1 MKKYFVLILAALMLV
16 MPTVTYAAKTKAK
29 SNKKEET
36 KTEEVEKLEF
46 KATPKVYMFRG
57 EGCPHCEEALEYFDG
72 LKAKYNFELITYE
85 VWYDEDNKALMNK
98 VAAGL
103 GETASGVPYII
114 IGEKTFS
121 GYAET
126 YNTAIEEAIVAE
138 GVNGNANDKVKKFIT
153 KEKEK
158 SQATTIVLSV
168 LVIAGIVA
176 LIVLGRKSAKQ
187 E

>member
-29 SNKKEET
+29 DTKKEET
-36 KTEEVEKLEF
+36 KTEEVVEF

-57 EGCPHCEEALEYFDG
+57 EGCPHCEEALEYFESI
-72 LKAKYNFELITYE
+72 KSKYDFELITYE
-85 VWYDEDNKALMNK
+85 VWYDEDNKAIMEK

-103 GETASGVPYII
+103 GETVSGVPYIV
-114 IGEKTFS
+114 IGNKTFA
-121 GYAET
+121 GYAQT
-126 YNTAIEEAIVAE
+126 YNADIEAAIKAE
-138 GVNGNANDKVKKFIT
+138 GINGNANDSVKKYIT
-153 KEKEK
+153 KEKKK

-176 LIVLGRKSAKQ
+176 LIILGRKSAKQ

>member
-1 MKKYFVLILAALMLV
+1 MKKYIVLILAALMLV

-36 KTEEVEKLEF
+36 KTEEKVEF
-46 KATPKVYMFRG
+46 KATPKVYMFRRD
-57 EGCPHCEEALEYFDG
+57 GCQFCEAALKYFDN
-72 LKAKYNFELITYE
+72 LKAKYDFELITYE
-85 VWYDEDNKALMNK
+85 VYYDEDNKALMNK

-103 GETASGVPYII
+103 GESPSGVPYIV
-114 IGEKTFS
+114 IGNKSFI
-121 GYAET
+121 GYT
-126 YNTAIEEAIVAE
+126 DSYNSEIEAAIVAE
-138 GVNGNANDKVKKFIT
+138 GENGNANDSVKKFIT
-153 KEKEK
+153 KEEEK

-176 LIVLGRKSAKQ
+176 LIILGRKSAKQ

>member
-1 MKKYFVLILAALMLV
+1 MFFFYVIMIKVGDKMKKLLLFVLVSIMFLPIGVFA
-16 MPTVTYAAKTKAK
+16 
-29 SNKKEET
+29 EE
-36 KTEEVEKLEF
+36 
-46 KATPKVYMFRG
+46 KVPIYVFRG

-85 VWYDEDNKALMNK
+85 VWYDEDNQELLEK

-103 GETASGVPYII
+103 GETASGVPYIV

-126 YNTAIEEAIVAE
+126 YNAEIEAAIVAE

-158 SQATTIVLSV
+158 SQVTTIVLSV

-176 LIVLGRKSAKQ
+176 LIILGRKSAKQ